1 MHSSHSSHHLTWTP
15 QLVTPMADSQLQLK
29 LRNELITAEFKSFSY
44 KFKPRTNGEDKIDYL
59 PTVQGFVGNLGSLHL
74 LAVFDTNHQTKMVLG
89 TLQAIHGIMVGPFDP
104 SITNTTRGS

>member
-1 MHSSHSSHHLTWTP
+1 
-15 QLVTPMADSQLQLK
+15 MADSQLQLK

-74 LAVFDTNHQTKMVLG
+74 LAVTLTQTTKPKCYWEPCRPFMEVWMDHL
-89 TLQAIHGIMVGPFDP
+89 IHP
-104 SITNTTRGS
+104 

>member
-1 MHSSHSSHHLTWTP
+1 MNAKFSFFSPPDMDP

-59 PTVQGFVGNLGSLHL
+59 PTVQGFVGNLGS
-74 LAVFDTNHQTKMVLG
+74 AFIG
-89 TLQAIHGIMVGPFDP
+89 CF
-104 SITNTTRGS
+104 